1 MPCWERDV
9 VDSLAA
15 FSIVMLGAL
24 PFFEARYAIPLAILQ
39 GFPPTEAFLLGV
51 AGNLLPVIPLLLFL
65 EPVSSSL
72 SARSGICDRFFT
84 WLFARTRRKSERFEQ
99 WGSLALFLFV
109 AAPLPATGAW
119 SGCAAAFVFGIRF
132 RHALLAI
139 SAGTI
144 TAALITTL
152 PVLGITAFLGGMP

>member
-1 MPCWERDV
+1 M
-9 VDSLAA
+9 DSLAA
-15 FSIVMLGAL
+15 FSIVVLGAL

-65 EPVSSSL
+65 DPVSAYL
-72 SARSGICDRFFT
+72 SEHSRLCDRFFT
-84 WLFARTRRKSERFEQ
+84 WLFARTRRNSERFER

-132 RHALLAI
+132 PHALAAI
-139 SAGTI
+139 SGGTI

-152 PVLGITAFLGGMP
+152 PTLGITSLFGVVP